1 MDGGTTP
8 TDFDNLFMTTNAT
21 RIDLKRAKSLAKAGW
36 RKVNISI
43 GSPES
48 SIHDRIKRVPGAWEK
63 TIAGFQYLRTL
74 LKPGAMRINTVITQL
89 NYNSLVDLP
98 GLAGD
103 LGADQINLIAMD
115 ENTLD
120 FQRLIVAQIIDYN
133 QRVAPI
139 FAEKAIARNLIRQVK
154 EEYPFGST
162 PSEIVQSLEELYA
175 RDLQQSPLFCSF
187 DSCFN

>member
-8 TDFDNLFMTTNAT
+8 TDFDNLLMTTNAT
-21 RIDLKRAKSLAKAGW
+21 RIDLKRTKSLAKAGW

-43 GSPES
+43 GSPDP
-48 SIHDRIKRVPGAWEK
+48 SIHDRIRRVPGAWEK
-63 TIAGFQYLRTL
+63 TIAGFQYLRVF

-98 GLAGD
+98 DLAGD
-103 LGADQINLIAMD
+103 LGADPINLIAMD

-154 EEYPFGST
+154 EAYPFGST